1 MTRSTC
7 CNAPCT
13 YQGTRLASRLD
24 GDGFDV
30 AEIYTCDGCG
40 NETETEYFETEEDR
54 AELRGEYWA
63 DSERQGDK

>member
-13 YQGTRLASRLD
+13 YQGNRLIGRLD
-24 GDGFDV
+24 GEGFKLID
-30 AEIYTCDGCG
+30 IYTCDGCG
-40 NETETEYFETEEDR
+40 NECETEYFETAEDR

-63 DSERQGDK
+63 DSERQGD